1 MMAIK
6 HQLQPIFA
14 RLRTEPGLAGV
25 EPAFLNGFVFKELL
39 ARYPELTDN
48 LLSVRE
54 SLFTVK
60 PYERQFPG
68 VSGETVF
75 ALKAWDTE
83 ALQQTLFGTSERPG
97 DGLELVGP
105 AEGFIPG
112 EFRRL
117 HLDIRLPGE
126 FFPQPR
132 TRLEAYLRGAYVP
145 YSLRREDEHRLA
157 FDLPAK
163 ALKRKVLFGGLI
175 ESRDD
180 GFLASLD
187 VGPKF
192 DLAALLGEFPG
203 ENLHRYAQALI
214 SRIEW

>member
-1 MMAIK
+1 
-6 HQLQPIFA
+6 
-14 RLRTEPGLAGV
+14 
-25 EPAFLNGFVFKELL
+25 
-39 ARYPELTDN
+39 
-48 LLSVRE
+48 
-54 SLFTVK
+54 
-60 PYERQFPG
+60 
-68 VSGETVF
+68 
-75 ALKAWDTE
+75 
-83 ALQQTLFGTSERPG
+83 
-97 DGLELVGP
+97 
-105 AEGFIPG
+105 
-112 EFRRL
+112 
-117 HLDIRLPGE
+117 
-126 FFPQPR
+126 
-132 TRLEAYLRGAYVP
+132 LEAYLRGAYVP